1 MSDPVTRLNAA
12 LEGHYAMVGITS
24 LMANNDAF
32 APSLY
37 FPPDNG
43 AWESVDPASVGRDA
57 EKLSAALDVAG
68 DRRSSGMLILHD
80 GRIMA
85 ERYWEIGNPPV
96 WLEL

>member
-1 MSDPVTRLNAA
+1 MERLRQ
-12 LEGHYAMVGITS
+12 LIHEIHRRSLWQVLGIYV
-24 LMANNDAF
+24 L
-32 APSLY
+32 
-37 FPPDNG
+37 
-43 AWESVDPASVGRDA
+43 ESVDPASVGRDA
-57 EKLSAALDVAG
+57 EKLSAALDVAR